1 MVFPVLRYKKDHLS
15 MLVFL
20 ALKISEDINI
30 TMFKSIKVSFFY
42 ISPSIISYFDI
53 SPANLDICPLVP
65 PIY

>member
-1 MVFPVLRYKKDHLS
+1 